1 MDEIESYL
9 QASLQKDAKLCV
21 SPSSLYN
28 KKDLKNKLNKCL
40 KIVLRLQK
48 FIENTLSNGPA
59 SENDEDEI
67 NKQNLSFTLPMRFD
81 QDSVENYRGS
91 STNHAHS
98 EMNQSMAFDLN
109 VSSLVPDVSGNEPEL
124 SFYFAE
130 SNDFER

>member
-1 MDEIESYL
+1 MAEIESYL

-21 SPSSLYN
+21 SPSSLY
-28 KKDLKNKLNKCL
+28 KKDLKNLIEQVSKV
-40 KIVLRLQK
+40 IVLRLQK

-67 NKQNLSFTLPMRFD
+67 NKHLLFPLPMRFD

>member
-1 MDEIESYL
+1 MS
-9 QASLQKDAKLCV
+9 KV
-21 SPSSLYN
+21 
-28 KKDLKNKLNKCL
+28 
-40 KIVLRLQK
+40 IVLRLQK

-67 NKQNLSFTLPMRFD
+67 NKHLLFPLPMRCD
-81 QDSVENYRGS
+81 QDSVEKYRGS